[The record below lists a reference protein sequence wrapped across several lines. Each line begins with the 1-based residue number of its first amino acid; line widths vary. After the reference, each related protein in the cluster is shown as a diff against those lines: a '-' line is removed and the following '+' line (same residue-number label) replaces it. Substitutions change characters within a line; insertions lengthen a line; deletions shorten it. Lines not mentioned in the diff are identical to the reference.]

1 LARIVSQHVGASGRR
16 AQLLLLLGVLVA
28 YAVALVGPFQFDDRG
43 VILRDPTVQSLSAT
57 LTSLWGLRPLLKLSY
72 SVCWALGQS
81 PVTFHVFNLLVHLL
95 NVALLVRVFAAA
107 TDPELRWPF
116 RARMTPGATV
126 AAVLF
131 ALHPIQTE
139 AVTYISGR
147 SASLG
152 TTFLLLALLLYAEGV
167 RAGSIRYWL
176 GFTSL
181 AFLAALATKETSAT
195 LPLGLLLWDLLL
207 ERSRPRAVLRR
218 FGPWLAVG
226 LTASVL
232 LIMNPRYFTLLY
244 NVLGQRSLADSLTY
258 QLGGLAY
265 LFGRLS
271 LLEPLCIDPGLWS
284 KVPSGAAVTGAV
296 LVVVA
301 VLGLAG
307 WRARREPLLLFGVG
321 WFLLQVFVPFVLLPR
336 VDVINERHAYVGN
349 AGLFL
354 ALGALADRAL
364 SAPGARLWRSWLPG
378 VLGFV
383 LAALT
388 LRRNLD
394 YRSEVQLW
402 QSTVRVA
409 PKNPR
414 AQNNLGVAYE
424 LEGRNSEAFVAYMRA
439 LKLEPR
445 YVAAQDNLVRLDRKR
460 SAR

>member
-1 LARIVSQHVGASGRR
+1 MSQHVGASGRR
-16 AQLLLLLGVLVA
+16 AQLLLLLGVVLA
-28 YAVALVGPFQFDDRG
+28 YAVALAGPFQFDDRG
-43 VILRDPTVQSLSAT
+43 VILRDSTVHSLSAT
-57 LTSLWGLRPLLKLSY
+57 LNSLWGLRPLLKLSY
-72 SVCWALGQS
+72 SLCWSLGQS

-95 NVALLVRVFAAA
+95 NVVLLVRVFAAA
-107 TDPELRWPF
+107 TDPALRWPF
-116 RARMTPGATV
+116 RSPLTPGATV

-152 TTFLLLALLLYAEGV
+152 TTFLLLGLLLYAEGV

-195 LPLGLLLWDLLL
+195 LPLGLLLWDLLI
-207 ERSRPRAVLRR
+207 ERSHPRAVLRR
-218 FGPWLAVG
+218 FGPWLGVALV
-226 LTASVL
+226 TSVL

-244 NVLGQRSLADSLTY
+244 DVLGQRSFADSLRY
-258 QLGGLAY
+258 QLGGLSY

-271 LLEPLCIDPGLWS
+271 LIEPLCIDPGLWS
-284 KVPSGAAVTGAV
+284 KAPSGVAVTSAA
-296 LVVVA
+296 LVVA
-301 VLGLAG
+301 AALGLAG

-349 AGLFL
+349 VGLFL
-354 ALGALADRAL
+354 ACGALADRAL
-364 SAPGARLWRSWLPG
+364 AAAGARLWRIWLPG
-378 VLGFV
+378 VLGLV

-394 YRSEVQLW
+394 YQSEIELW

-424 LEGRNSEAFVAYMRA
+424 LAGRNNEAFVAYMRA

-445 YVAAQDNLVRLDRKR
+445 YVAAQDNLLRLNRKR